1 MDSKIE
7 KRVPFF
13 IEAGAMDGEIISNTL
28 YLEMKYNWT
37 GLLVEPNPILAQML
51 VKKGRNAWI
60 FPHCFSPTR
69 SPVVVDFDAMAE
81 YGGIVNVE
89 NGVEKLPGTVNS
101 NNSGGYLGP
110 RWRKTIK
117 VSSRNEIFIMF
128 FLNVH

>member
-1 MDSKIE
+1 
-7 KRVPFF
+7 
-13 IEAGAMDGEIISNTL
+13 MDGEIISNTL

-51 VKKGRNAWI
+51 VNKGRNAWI
-60 FPHCFSPTR
+60 FPHCFSPIR

-117 VSSRNEIFIMF
+117 VSSRNEILIICLMF
-128 FLNVH
+128 KLFLSFYLDTNYIL